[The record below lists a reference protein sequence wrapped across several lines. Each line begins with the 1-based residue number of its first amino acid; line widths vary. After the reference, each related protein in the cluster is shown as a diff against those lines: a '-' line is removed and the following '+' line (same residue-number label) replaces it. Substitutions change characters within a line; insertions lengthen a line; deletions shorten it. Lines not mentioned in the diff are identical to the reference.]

1 MKNKKTILIVVVVAL
16 ILLTA
21 ILAVLHL
28 NSRDT
33 VPEGAIALI
42 ADGKTTYVEM
52 DKLDLIDVTGQTV
65 NGKGETKD
73 IAAKGVPL
81 SDVTGTDLSI
91 VTVTADDEY
100 AAEVPA
106 ADLEN
111 AYLILTDDGTA
122 RLIVF
127 GDSNAKRD
135 VKNVVKIEVAG

>member
-1 MKNKKTILIVVVVAL
+1 MKKKNALLLIVLAL
-16 ILLTA
+16 ILVTA
-21 ILAVLHL
+21 VVAVLHL
-28 NSRDT
+28 TNRDT

-42 ADGKTTYVEM
+42 RDGKTSYVEM
-52 DKLDLIDVTGQTV
+52 EKLSLTDVTGQTV

-73 IAAKGVPL
+73 IDAKGVLL
-81 SDVTGTDLSI
+81 SDVTGTDLTV

-106 ADLEN
+106 EDLDR
-111 AYLILTDDGTA
+111 AYLILTEDGTA

-127 GDSNAKRD
+127 GDSNSKRD